1 MSDADPNLVRR
12 IESVWRNG
20 PPAERENLIYGIVRY
35 VSKLGELSVSD
46 VELRAMQKFFGVPD
60 AVELYERIRDDS
72 LRFEGEWRD
81 QFIAYFPA
89 ARDALPPQQ
98 MTEEEYD
105 ESLRANDADI

>member
-1 MSDADPNLVRR
+1 MSDIDSNLVRR
-12 IESVWRNG
+12 IESVWRDG
-20 PPAERENLIYGIVRY
+20 PPAEREELIYGIARY

-46 VELRAMQKFFGVPD
+46 VELRAMQKFFSVQD

-89 ARDALPPQQ
+89 ARDTLPAQK

-105 ESLRANDADI
+105 EWLRANGADI

>member
-1 MSDADPNLVRR
+1 MSDVDPNLVRR
-12 IESVWRNG
+12 IESVWRDG
-20 PPAERENLIYGIVRY
+20 PPAEREELIYGIVRY

-46 VELRAMQKFFGVPD
+46 AELRAMGTFFGVAD
-60 AVELYERIRDDS
+60 AVELYQRIRDDS

-89 ARDALPPQQ
+89 ARDGLPPQQ

-105 ESLRANDADI
+105 EWLRANGADV